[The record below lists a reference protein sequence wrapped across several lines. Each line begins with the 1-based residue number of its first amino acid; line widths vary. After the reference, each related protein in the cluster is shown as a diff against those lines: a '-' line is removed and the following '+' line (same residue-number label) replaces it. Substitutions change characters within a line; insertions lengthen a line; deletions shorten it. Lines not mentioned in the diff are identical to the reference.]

1 MGNVVNPKSLDD
13 GRRVMCHLGEGQLA
27 VTSSIAINE
36 CLTLNQQEKSFWLM
50 EIL

>member
-1 MGNVVNPKSLDD
+1 MGTIVNPKTLDD

-27 VTSSIAINE
+27 ITSTIAINK